1 MRILRVLYNQRAFY
15 ASILDRDHLLCLNKA
30 LGLDE
35 PIPLR
40 EVRVLPVVLPTK
52 IVCVGLNY
60 KSHAEEMGLALP
72 SEPLIFLKPPSAV
85 VGSGDAVV
93 LPEGCGRV
101 DYEAELGIVI
111 GQTGR
116 HIRPE
121 DAARHIFGYTCAND
135 VTDREIQKR
144 DGLYARA
151 KGFDTFCPVGP
162 WIETEVAEPRDL
174 AVRALV
180 NGEVR
185 QDGNTR
191 DMIFGPAEL
200 VSFISRVMTLHP
212 GDLILTGTPAGIGPL
227 APGDTVSVEIE
238 NVGLLINPVSA
249 ESGGAEQIQ

>member
-101 DYEAELGIVI
+101 DHEAELGIVI

>member
-1 MRILRVLYNQRAFY
+1 MRIIRVRYRERSFY
-15 ASILDRDHLLCLNKA
+15 AAITSPETVRCLNNEEN
-30 LGLDE
+30 LPDE
-35 PIPLR
+35 IPLA
-40 EVRVLPVVLPTK
+40 EVELLPLVRPSK
-52 IVCVGLNY
+52 IVCVGLNFHD
-60 KSHAEEMGLALP
+60 HARELGLPAP
-72 SEPLIFLKPPSAV
+72 DEPVLFLKPPSAV
-85 VGSGDAVV
+85 IGPGDAIVM
-93 LPEGCGRV
+93 PSCSERV
-101 DYEAELGIVI
+101 DYEAELALVI
-111 GQTGR
+111 GKT
-116 HIRPE
+116 
-121 DAARHIFGYTCAND
+121 ARHVTEDEAAGHLFGYTCAND

>member
-1 MRILRVLYNQRAFY
+1 MRILRVLYDQRAFY

-30 LGLDE
+30 LGLDA
-35 PIPLR
+35 PIPIR
-40 EVRVLPVVLPTK
+40 DVRVLPVVLPTK

-60 KSHAEEMGLALP
+60 RQHAEEMGKPLP

-85 VGSGDAVV
+85 IGSGDAIV

-101 DYEAELGIVI
+101 DHEAELGIVI

-121 DAARHIFGYTCAND
+121 EAARHIFGYTCAND

-162 WIETEVAEPRDL
+162 WIETEVSDPGNL

-212 GDLILTGTPAGIGPL
+212 GDLVLTGTPSGIGPIM
-227 APGDTVSVEIE
+227 PGDTVSVEIE
-238 NVGLLINPVSA
+238 NVGLLINPVA
-249 ESGGAEQIQ
+249 AAGDGAEQIQ